1 MLFADLT
8 ANGELVVRGFSPLEK
23 YALKQWAETNKGHEK
38 LNIIVQV
45 DNAYSVEDLTKML
58 GQDIEAFR
66 KWHLDQQF
74 RAVIPEVPEMIDD
87 QTSIVIPSDT
97 SHPSSMKAKCA
108 MCGIILM
115 KNETSVCRVCAR
127 RIEKAK

>member
-1 MLFADLT
+1 MTKEEHKQRPAPVMGGESGSVRRSTTMLFADLT
-8 ANGELVVRGFSPLEK
+8 ANGVLVIRAFSP
-23 YALKQWAETNKGHEK
+23 
-38 LNIIVQV
+38 
-45 DNAYSVEDLTKML
+45 
-58 GQDIEAFR
+58 
-66 KWHLDQQF
+66 
-74 RAVIPEVPEMIDD
+74 
-87 QTSIVIPSDT
+87 VIPSDT